1 MENQGSQAITQT
13 PQTNS
18 NVTTWALPEGAIAR
32 LGSGIIADLA
42 FSPDGESL
50 AVATTMGCW
59 LYELPTMKPIALWET
74 ERGMVSTIS
83 FSPNGQ
89 WIATSNWD
97 SIIKVWETETQ
108 RCTAKIQGWHH
119 KMRARYHGTSQL
131 AFSPDSQYLAAS
143 GEGYGDVY
151 VWNTKTNMHVAKF
164 RVAGNPKEG
173 EQGLSNFPVCFS
185 PDGQYLAYVSDRITL
200 AVRHIETKE
209 HIALL
214 NHSPRKHIQGL
225 AFSPCGRFLAVGS
238 QNTSTH
244 RQNTELQVW
253 DIDKESLEMNDS
265 DYGGN
270 KLIPAYS
277 SDGTLRVADI
287 YKDKVVLWEASR
299 REELDTFEHQDSA
312 RKAFRFSSDGQ
323 QFATATEYE
332 MRVWH
337 ADTPPTIV
345 SHLEH
350 TRMVRILFFMQG
362 GKTLVSGYGGKS
374 GIVFWD
380 VAQKQ
385 ALRTLRTSYGRRA
398 LSPCEE
404 MLATAVGENGETI
417 EVLRVAS
424 GTPIT
429 TLTKHQRYVT
439 ALAFSPTGEH
449 LVSGDED
456 GNLSVWSVEPW
467 RELREFIG
475 HTNRIAAVAF
485 HPNDPRVI
493 TTSHDRTARVWD
505 FKSGE
510 YLASL
515 PLAEESDV
523 SLYRGDQ
530 RQIRRILNRLSQGY
544 SHKST
549 PRSITFSPSGDII
562 AGGLHREIRLWDAT
576 TYETRMA
583 IIPPD
588 TCQQPNVVI
597 FSPCGRYLVS
607 GSWWQEGQEKVSIRL
622 WEVSTGENIATFWS
636 HPTDIQDLAF
646 SSDGA
651 LLASGSFDGTILL
664 WDMKPFIDS

>member
-1 MENQGSQAITQT
+1 MENQGSQTTTQT
-13 PQTNS
+13 TQTNS
-18 NVTTWALPEGAIAR
+18 DVTTWALPDGAIAR
-32 LGSGIIADLA
+32 LGRGIIADLA

-50 AVATTMGCW
+50 VVATTMGCW
-59 LYELPTMKPIALWET
+59 LYELPTMKPIALWDT

-97 SIIKVWETETQ
+97 GIIKVWETETQ
-108 RCTAKIQGWHH
+108 RCTAKVQGWH
-119 KMRARYHGTSQL
+119 KGTSQL
-131 AFSPDSQYLAAS
+131 TFSPDSQYLAAS
-143 GEGYGDVY
+143 GKGYGDVY
-151 VWNTKTNMHVAKF
+151 VWNTETGRHVASF
-164 RVAGNPKEG
+164 TVAGTPKKG
-173 EQGLSNFPVCFS
+173 ERLPASFPVCFS
-185 PDGQYLAYVSDRITL
+185 PDGQYLAYVSGRISL

-209 HIALL
+209 HIVLL
-214 NHSPRKHIQGL
+214 KHSPRKHIQGL

-265 DYGGN
+265 DYGGD

-287 YKDKVVLWEASR
+287 YKDKVVLWEASQ

-380 VAQKQ
+380 VAQTQ
-385 ALRTLRTSYGRRA
+385 AQRTLSPSYGRCA

-417 EVLRVAS
+417 EVLNVTS

-429 TLTKHQRYVT
+429 TLTKHKRIVI

-449 LVSGDED
+449 LVSGDGD
-456 GNLSVWSVEPW
+456 GNLSVWSVESW
-467 RELREFIG
+467 RELRELIG
-475 HTNRIAAVAF
+475 HTDEITAVAF
-485 HPNDPRVI
+485 HPSGAKVA
-493 TTSHDRTARVWD
+493 TTSHDRTFRVWD
-505 FKSGE
+505 FESGE
-510 YLASL
+510 QLASL
-515 PLAEESDV
+515 PIEVESDV

-530 RQIRRILNRLSQGY
+530 RQIQRIFNHLTPGS
-544 SHKST
+544 SHT
-549 PRSITFSPSGDII
+549 LARPPITFSPSGDII
-562 AGGLHREIRLWDAT
+562 AGGLQREIRLWDAT

-588 TCQQPNVVI
+588 TCQRPNVVI

-636 HPTDIQDLAF
+636 HPTDIQDLAL
-646 SSDGA
+646 SPDDA

-664 WDMKPFIDS
+664 WDMKPFIGS

>member
-1 MENQGSQAITQT
+1 MLYTMLVASGD
-13 PQTNS
+13 
-18 NVTTWALPEGAIAR
+18 VTTWALPEGAIAR
-32 LGSGIIADLA
+32 LGRGIIADLA
-42 FSPDGESL
+42 FSPDGGFL
-50 AVATTMGCW
+50 VIATTMGCW

-164 RVAGNPKEG
+164 RVAGTPKEG

-185 PDGQYLAYVSDRITL
+185 PDGQYLAYVSGRITL

-225 AFSPCGRFLAVGS
+225 SFSPCGRFLAVGS
-238 QNTSTH
+238 QNMSTN

-253 DIDKESLEMNDS
+253 NIDKETLEMTDS
-265 DYGGN
+265 DYGGD

-287 YKDKVVLWEASR
+287 YKGKVVLWDASG
-299 REELDTFEHQDSA
+299 REKLETFEYERRA
-312 RKAFRFSSDGQ
+312 KKTFRFSSDGQ
-323 QFATATEYE
+323 QFAIATECKVH
-332 MRVWH
+332 VWH
-337 ADTPPTIV
+337 ADTPPTVV

-350 TRMVRILFFMQG
+350 TRVVQTLFFLQG
-362 GKTLVSGYGGKS
+362 GKTLVSGSGGKS

-380 VAQKQ
+380 VVHKQ
-385 ALRTLRTSYGRRA
+385 GLRTFSTFYGKCA
-398 LSPCEE
+398 VSPCEE
-404 MLATAVGENGETI
+404 MLATAIGENGETI
-417 EVLRVAS
+417 EVLSVAS

-429 TLTKHQRYVT
+429 TLTKHQRCVT

-449 LVSGDED
+449 LVSGDAA
-456 GNLSVWSVEPW
+456 GNLCVWSVEPW
-467 RELREFIG
+467 RELQELIG
-475 HTNRIAAVAF
+475 HTGKITAVAF
-485 HPNDPRVI
+485 HPDGSQVV

-505 FKSGE
+505 FESGK

-530 RQIRRILNRLSQGY
+530 RQIRRILNRLSQGFT
-544 SHKST
+544 HKSS
-549 PRSITFSPSGDII
+549 PYSITFSPSGDII
-562 AGGLHREIRLWDAT
+562 AGKLRREIRLWDAT
-576 TYETRMA
+576 TYEPRMV

-588 TCQQPNVVI
+588 TCQCPNVVI

-607 GSWWQEGQEKVSIRL
+607 GSWWEEGQEKVSIRL
-622 WEVSTGENIATFWS
+622 WEVSTGENIATFWG

-646 SSDGA
+646 SPDGA

-664 WDMKPFIDS
+664 WDMKAVIDT